1 MIENT
6 LWMTYFE
13 YLPIE
18 LKQAEEEGKN
28 VELYRKEIE
37 EIIQTSGDMS
47 FEEKERKAW
56 EILDRIEKE
65 PIKREFPY
73 QEPNEIEKIEEGTD
87 LTIGIGKRVYDLI
100 CADDENGK
108 IKPLTEEQKKILIEQ
123 YGIKMEKKK
132 IKSVSHSKVTYTR
145 VSDTSTEDI
154 TKEIEEMKKRA
165 KALKKQEQKLDTEE
179 QQPIVSQTTSKVQP
193 TNIDDFSD
201 EELDKFIEE
210 MDAKQKE
217 KEQRIERLKKIKR
230 AKELI
235 ALSKQQDR
243 EISELESQIQKEGM
257 DFNE

>member
-1 MIENT
+1 MAKKS
-6 LWMTYFE
+6 TY
-13 YLPIE
+13 ISHDTR
-18 LKQAEEEGKN
+18 
-28 VELYRKEIE
+28 VKEI
-37 EIIQTSGDMS
+37 I
-47 FEEKERKAW
+47 K
-56 EILDRIEKE
+56 LIE
-65 PIKREFPY
+65 
-73 QEPNEIEKIEEGTD
+73 D
-87 LTIGIGKRVYDLI
+87 IGKEFKLQEDLI
-100 CADDENGK
+100 YYLDDYFII
-108 IKPLTEEQKKILIEQ
+108 IKDKANSC
-123 YGIKMEKKK
+123 EK
-132 IKSVSHSKVTYTR
+132 
-145 VSDTSTEDI
+145 I
-154 TKEIEEMKKRA
+154 TKEIEKMKKRA

-193 TNIDDFSD
+193 TNMDDFSD